1 MIIYFLKKKTEYLT
15 IQIIAKEKV
24 EKWES
29 SPQYGFD
36 YDEDENSKTLRKT
49 KMFYS
54 FENKNKKKLEYIFW
68 DSFHRVESFDILSG
82 GPKRKLK
89 SFCMEWERKEKE
101 T

>member
-1 MIIYFLKKKTEYLT
+1 MVSTDCYKVYVKVSNLAIKSTVYRNSVVFNDKIKTEYLT

-24 EKWES
+24 EKWVI

-54 FENKNKKKLEYIFW
+54 FENQKKKKLEYIFLGFV
-68 DSFHRVESFDILSG
+68 S
-82 GPKRKLK
+82 
-89 SFCMEWERKEKE
+89 
-101 T
+101 